1 MRSTNEPRTDRKI
14 VSSEAMTTTLAP
26 VSLDGPTPHDLLW
39 IRQIQDL
46 VLATALPAWACGRA
60 PTPVVV
66 RRERCEDPSLIP
78 VGLRG
83 RTRSE
88 RHVAY
93 LPRDR
98 VLLRVVPERL
108 AQTQAWTRFP
118 YFADFSCIR
127 ALAGLAPRLD
137 ATGLTW
143 GITGSVGFALAT
155 GSVAMR
161 PDSDLDLLL
170 RVARPMS
177 RREATELEATLQ
189 IFPVRIDVQV
199 DTSRGAFALSEW
211 ASGRRRVLLKTNG
224 GPILVDDPWQ

>member
-1 MRSTNEPRTDRKI
+1 M
-14 VSSEAMTTTLAP
+14 
-26 VSLDGPTPHDLLW
+26 
-39 IRQIQDL
+39 
-46 VLATALPAWACGRA
+46 
-60 PTPVVV
+60 
-66 RRERCEDPSLIP
+66 
-78 VGLRG
+78 
-83 RTRSE
+83 
-88 RHVAY
+88 
-93 LPRDR
+93 
-98 VLLRVVPERL
+98 
-108 AQTQAWTRFP
+108 
-118 YFADFSCIR
+118 
-127 ALAGLAPRLD
+127 
-137 ATGLTW
+137 TW

>member
-1 MRSTNEPRTDRKI
+1 
-14 VSSEAMTTTLAP
+14 MTTALAA
-26 VSLDGPTPHDLLW
+26 VSLDDPAPHDLLW
-39 IRQIQDL
+39 IRQLHDL
-46 VLATALPAWACGRA
+46 VSAAPLPAWACGGA
-60 PTPVVV
+60 TTPVVV
-66 RRERCEDPSLIP
+66 RRERTDDPSLIP

-88 RHVAY
+88 RHAAY

-98 VLLRVVPERL
+98 VLLRIVPERL
-108 AQTQAWTRFP
+108 AQTHAWTRFP
-118 YFADFSCIR
+118 YFADFPCIR
-127 ALAGLAPRLD
+127 ALASLAPRLD

-155 GSVAMR
+155 GNAVMR

-170 RVARPMS
+170 RVAQQMS
-177 RREATELEATLQ
+177 RREATELEATLR
-189 IFPVRIDVQV
+189 IFPTRIDVQV